1 MNRAYYSDSLKE
13 FIKQDKKII
22 FGEIVSNDQFSA
34 QDLQKNTWQSEIEI
48 LKRELSYFESGH
60 VLFEYTIPRIGK
72 RIDSIFIHRGIIF
85 LLEFKV
91 GERNYPSYAIEQV
104 TDYALDLNSFH
115 KESHDK
121 LLAPILVS
129 TEATEKYQEIK
140 EIRKNV
146 LETYCCNE
154 LNIHNYIQEITK
166 KYSEKEFEPI
176 DWVNSVY
183 MPTPT
188 IIEAAQVLYNGHNVE
203 DISRNDAS
211 AINLNK
217 TTEEI
222 NKIIDNSK
230 KNKRK
235 SICFITGVPGA
246 GKTLAGL
253 NIAIERQKIDEEEHA
268 VFLSGNGPL
277 VDVLR
282 EALARDDHERNKIS
296 KKESLRKAEE
306 FIQKIHH
313 FRDDAISIDKAPFE
327 KVVIFDEAQRAWD
340 KENLKDFMKRKK
352 GIVNFEVSEPD
363 FLISILDRHEDWA
376 VIICLVGGGQEIN
389 KGESEGIA
397 GWFEA
402 IREKYKHWDVYIS
415 DKIIE
420 EEYLKGQNFD
430 NLVKNISY
438 IKKENLHLSVSL
450 RSFRSEKVSNFI
462 KLLLDNNPQ
471 SARELYKEIRKDY
484 PIFLTRDLNIAKAWI
499 KEKARG
505 TERYGMIASSGAKR
519 LRKYGVWVQNK
530 VEAEKWFLNSKN
542 DIRSS
547 YFLEETATEF
557 DIQGLELDWTIVC
570 WDANLRY
577 DEDFEYYNFTGDSW
591 KNINKD
597 EIRTYLKNTYRVLLT
612 RSRQGF
618 IIFVPGR
625 NIMRHK
631 KIPQKT
637 LWDKYLYILLV
648 INVLR
653 IVGFFL
659 LFSFR
664 ISFFQPFLSL

>member
-1 MNRAYYSDSLKE
+1 MKRAYYSNSIKE
-13 FIKQDKKII
+13 FLKQDELTI

-34 QDLQKNTWQSEIEI
+34 QDLQKNTWKREIEI

-60 VLFEYTIPRIGK
+60 ILFEYTIPRIGN
-72 RIDSIFIHRGIIF
+72 RVDNVFIYKGIIF

-91 GERNYPSYAIEQV
+91 GEKTYPNYAIEQV

-115 KESHDK
+115 KESHNK
-121 LLAPILVS
+121 LLVPILVS
-129 TEATEKYQEIK
+129 TEATEESQEIK
-140 EIRKNV
+140 EIRKNI

-154 LNIHNYIQEITK
+154 LNIHKYIQEIVEN
-166 KYSEKEFEPI
+166 YNENEFNPI
-176 DWVNSVY
+176 QWVNSIY

-188 IIEAAQVLYNGHNVE
+188 IIEAAQVLYNGHNVK

-222 NKIIDNSK
+222 NKIIDSSK
-230 KNKRK
+230 TNNRK

-253 NIAIERQKIDEEEHA
+253 NIVIERQKIDKGEHA

-282 EALARDDHERNKIS
+282 EALARDDVERNKTT

-313 FRDDAISIDKAPFE
+313 FRDDAISTNEAPFE

-340 KENLKDFMKRKK
+340 KENLKDFMGRKK
-352 GIVNFEVSEPD
+352 GVKNFEMSEPD
-363 FLISILDRHEDWA
+363 FLISILDRHKDWA

-402 IREKYKHWDVYIS
+402 IRNKYKNWDVYIS

-420 EEYLKGQNFD
+420 EEYLKGKNF
-430 NLVKNISY
+430 NELVKNINY
-438 IKKENLHLSVSL
+438 IEKENLYLSVSL
-450 RSFRSEKVSNFI
+450 RSFRSEKVSNFV
-462 KLLLDNNPQ
+462 KLLLDNDIPNA
-471 SARELYKEIRKDY
+471 SELYKEIRKDY
-484 PIFLTRDLNIAKAWI
+484 PIFLTRDINTAKAWI
-499 KEKARG
+499 KTKAKG
-505 TERYGMIASSGAKR
+505 SERYGMIASSGAKR
-519 LRKYGVWVQNK
+519 LRKYGIWIQNK
-530 VEAEKWFLNSKN
+530 VEAEKWFLNPKN

-557 DIQGLELDWTIVC
+557 D
-570 WDANLRY
+570 
-577 DEDFEYYNFTGDSW
+577 
-591 KNINKD
+591 
-597 EIRTYLKNTYRVLLT
+597 
-612 RSRQGF
+612 
-618 IIFVPGR
+618 
-625 NIMRHK
+625 
-631 KIPQKT
+631 
-637 LWDKYLYILLV
+637 
-648 INVLR
+648 
-653 IVGFFL
+653 
-659 LFSFR
+659 
-664 ISFFQPFLSL
+664 

>member
-13 FIKQDKKII
+13 FLKQDKKII

-121 LLAPILVS
+121 LLVPILVS
-129 TEATEKYQEIK
+129 TEATEKCQEIK

-188 IIEAAQVLYNGHNVE
+188 IIEAAQVLYNDHNVE

-430 NLVKNISY
+430 NLVKNINY

-505 TERYGMIASSGAKR
+505 TERYGMMASSGAKR

-618 IIFVPGR
+618 IIFVPEG
-625 NIMRHK
+625 NSEDETMQPK
-631 KIPQKT
+631 FY
-637 LWDKYLYILLV
+637 DGVYDYLKEIGLEE
-648 INVLR
+648 I
-653 IVGFFL
+653 
-659 LFSFR
+659 
-664 ISFFQPFLSL
+664 

>member
-13 FIKQDKKII
+13 FLKQDKKII

-121 LLAPILVS
+121 LLVPILVS

-618 IIFVPGR
+618 IIFVPEG
-625 NIMRHK
+625 NSEDETMK
-631 KIPQKT
+631 PKFY
-637 LWDKYLYILLV
+637 DGVYDYLKEIGLEE
-648 INVLR
+648 I
-653 IVGFFL
+653 
-659 LFSFR
+659 
-664 ISFFQPFLSL
+664 

>member
-1 MNRAYYSDSLKE
+1 MKRAYYSNNIKE
-13 FIKQDKKII
+13 FLKQDEITI

-34 QDLQKNTWQSEIEI
+34 QDLQKNTWKREIEI
-48 LKRELSYFESGH
+48 LKRELSYFESGYI
-60 VLFEYTIPRIGK
+60 LFEYTIPRIGN
-72 RIDSIFIHRGIIF
+72 RVDNVFIYKGIIF

-91 GERNYPSYAIEQV
+91 GEKTYPNYAIEQV
-104 TDYALDLNSFH
+104 TDYTLDLNSFH
-115 KESHDK
+115 KESHNK
-121 LLAPILVS
+121 LLVPILVS
-129 TEATEKYQEIK
+129 TEATEESQEIK
-140 EIRKNV
+140 EIRKNI

-154 LNIHNYIQEITK
+154 LNIHNYIQEIVENYN
-166 KYSEKEFEPI
+166 KYEFNPI
-176 DWVNSVY
+176 EWVNSIY

-188 IIEAAQVLYNGHNVE
+188 IIEAAQVLYNGHNVK

-222 NKIIDNSK
+222 NKIIDSSK
-230 KNKRK
+230 ANNRK

-253 NIAIERQKIDEEEHA
+253 NIAIERQKIDKGEHA

-282 EALARDDHERNKIS
+282 EALARDDVYRNKTT

-313 FRDDAISIDKAPFE
+313 FRDDAISTNEAPFE

-340 KENLKDFMKRKK
+340 KENLKDFMGRKK
-352 GIVNFEVSEPD
+352 GVKNFEMSEPD
-363 FLISILDRHEDWA
+363 FLISILDRHKDWA

-402 IREKYKHWDVYIS
+402 IRNKYKNWDVYIS
-415 DKIIE
+415 NKIIE
-420 EEYLKGQNFD
+420 EEYLKGKNF
-430 NLVKNISY
+430 NELVKNINY
-438 IKKENLHLSVSL
+438 IEKENLHLSVSL

-462 KLLLDNNPQ
+462 KLLLDNDIPNA
-471 SARELYKEIRKDY
+471 SELYKEIRKDY
-484 PIFLTRDLNIAKAWI
+484 PIFLTRDINTAKAWI
-499 KEKARG
+499 KTKAKG
-505 TERYGMIASSGAKR
+505 SERYGMIASSGAKR
-519 LRKYGVWVQNK
+519 LRKYGIWIQNK
-530 VEAEKWFLNSKN
+530 VEAEKWFLNPKN

-577 DEDFEYYNFTGDSW
+577 NQNFEYYNFTGDSW
-591 KNINKD
+591 KNINKE
-597 EIRTYLKNTYRVLLT
+597 EIRVYLKNTYRVLLT
-612 RSRQGF
+612 RARQGF
-618 IIFVPGR
+618 IIFVPQGDSEDETMQTKFYNGVYDYLK
-625 NIMRHK
+625 NIG
-631 KIPQKT
+631 IEE
-637 LWDKYLYILLV
+637 I
-648 INVLR
+648 
-653 IVGFFL
+653 
-659 LFSFR
+659 
-664 ISFFQPFLSL
+664 

>member
-13 FIKQDKKII
+13 FLKQDKKII

-121 LLAPILVS
+121 LLVPILVS

-618 IIFVPGR
+618 IIFVPEG
-625 NIMRHK
+625 NSEDETMQPK
-631 KIPQKT
+631 FY
-637 LWDKYLYILLV
+637 DGVYDYLKEIGLEE
-648 INVLR
+648 I
-653 IVGFFL
+653 
-659 LFSFR
+659 
-664 ISFFQPFLSL
+664 

>member
-13 FIKQDKKII
+13 FLKQDKKII

-121 LLAPILVS
+121 LLVPILVS

-188 IIEAAQVLYNGHNVE
+188 IIEAAQVLYNDHNVE

-618 IIFVPGR
+618 IIFVPEG
-625 NIMRHK
+625 NSEDETMQPK
-631 KIPQKT
+631 FY
-637 LWDKYLYILLV
+637 DGVYDYLKEIGLEE
-648 INVLR
+648 I
-653 IVGFFL
+653 
-659 LFSFR
+659 
-664 ISFFQPFLSL
+664 

>member
-1 MNRAYYSDSLKE
+1 MKRAYYSNNIKE
-13 FIKQDKKII
+13 FLKQDEITI

-34 QDLQKNTWQSEIEI
+34 QDLQKNTWKREIEI

-60 VLFEYTIPRIGK
+60 ILFEYTIPRIGN
-72 RIDSIFIHRGIIF
+72 RVDNIFIYKGIIF

-91 GERNYPSYAIEQV
+91 GEKTYPNYAIEQV

-115 KESHDK
+115 KESHNK
-121 LLAPILVS
+121 LLVPILVS
-129 TEATEKYQEIK
+129 TEAAEEWQEIK
-140 EIRKNV
+140 EIRKNI

-154 LNIHNYIQEITK
+154 LSIHNYIQKIVENYN
-166 KYSEKEFEPI
+166 KYEFNPI
-176 DWVNSVY
+176 EWVNSIY

-188 IIEAAQVLYNGHNVE
+188 IIQAAQVLYNGHNVK

-230 KNKRK
+230 ENNRK

-253 NIAIERQKIDEEEHA
+253 NIAIERQKIDKGEHA

-277 VDVLR
+277 VDVLQ
-282 EALARDDHERNKIS
+282 EALARDDVERNKTT
-296 KKESLRKAEE
+296 KKDSLRKAEE

-313 FRDDAISIDKAPFE
+313 FRDDAISTNEAPFE
-327 KVVIFDEAQRAWD
+327 RVVVFDEAQRAWD
-340 KENLKDFMKRKK
+340 KESLKNFMERKK
-352 GIVNFEVSEPD
+352 GVKNFEMSEPD
-363 FLISILDRHEDWA
+363 FLISILDRHKDWA

-389 KGESEGIA
+389 KGESEGIT

-402 IREKYKHWDVYIS
+402 IRNKYKNWDVYIS
-415 DKIIE
+415 NKIIE
-420 EEYLKGQNFD
+420 EEYLKGKNF
-430 NLVKNISY
+430 NELVKNINY
-438 IKKENLHLSVSL
+438 IEKENLHLSVSL

-462 KLLLDNNPQ
+462 KLLLDNDIPNA
-471 SARELYKEIRKDY
+471 SELYKEIRKDY
-484 PIFLTRDLNIAKAWI
+484 PIFLTRDINTAKAWI
-499 KEKARG
+499 KTKAKG
-505 TERYGMIASSGAKR
+505 SERYGMIASSGAKR
-519 LRKYGVWVQNK
+519 LRKYGIWIQNK
-530 VEAEKWFLNSKN
+530 VEAEKWFLNPKN

-577 DEDFEYYNFTGDSW
+577 NQNFEYYNFTGDSW
-591 KNINKD
+591 KNINKE
-597 EIRTYLKNTYRVLLT
+597 EIRVYLKNTYRVLLT
-612 RSRQGF
+612 RARQGF
-618 IIFVPGR
+618 IIFVPQGDSEDETMQTKFYDGVYDYLK
-625 NIMRHK
+625 NIG
-631 KIPQKT
+631 IGE
-637 LWDKYLYILLV
+637 I
-648 INVLR
+648 
-653 IVGFFL
+653 
-659 LFSFR
+659 
-664 ISFFQPFLSL
+664 

>member
-1 MNRAYYSDSLKE
+1 MKRAYYSNSIKE
-13 FIKQDKKII
+13 FLKQDELTI

-34 QDLQKNTWQSEIEI
+34 QDLQKNTWKREIEI
-48 LKRELSYFESGH
+48 LKRELSYFESGYI
-60 VLFEYTIPRIGK
+60 LFEYTIPRIGN
-72 RIDSIFIHRGIIF
+72 RIDNIFIYKGIIF

-91 GERNYPSYAIEQV
+91 GEKTYPNYAIEQV

-115 KESHDK
+115 KESHNK
-121 LLAPILVS
+121 LLVPILVS
-129 TEATEKYQEIK
+129 TEATEESQEIK
-140 EIRKNV
+140 EIRKNI

-154 LNIHNYIQEITK
+154 LNIHNYIQEIVENYN
-166 KYSEKEFEPI
+166 KYEFNPI
-176 DWVNSVY
+176 EWVNSIY

-188 IIEAAQVLYNGHNVE
+188 IIQAAQVLYNGHNVK

-222 NKIIDNSK
+222 NKIIDSSK
-230 KNKRK
+230 TNNRK

-253 NIAIERQKIDEEEHA
+253 NIAIERQKIDKGEHA

-282 EALARDDHERNKIS
+282 EALARDDVERNKTT

-313 FRDDAISIDKAPFE
+313 FRDDAISTNEAPFE

-340 KENLKDFMKRKK
+340 KENLKDFMGRKK
-352 GIVNFEVSEPD
+352 GIKNFEMSEPD
-363 FLISILDRHEDWA
+363 FLISILDRHKDWA

-402 IREKYKHWDVYIS
+402 IRNKYKNWDVYIS

-420 EEYLKGQNFD
+420 EEYLKGKNF
-430 NLVKNISY
+430 NELVKNINY
-438 IKKENLHLSVSL
+438 IEKENLHLSVSL
-450 RSFRSEKVSNFI
+450 RSFRSEKVSNFV
-462 KLLLDNNPQ
+462 KLILDNDIPNA
-471 SARELYKEIRKDY
+471 SELYKEIRKDY
-484 PIFLTRDLNIAKAWI
+484 PIFLTRDINTAKAWI
-499 KEKARG
+499 KTKAKG
-505 TERYGMIASSGAKR
+505 SERYGMIASSGAKR
-519 LRKYGVWVQNK
+519 LRKYGIWIQNK
-530 VEAEKWFLNSKN
+530 VEAEKWFLNPKN

-557 DIQGLELDWTIVC
+557 D
-570 WDANLRY
+570 
-577 DEDFEYYNFTGDSW
+577 
-591 KNINKD
+591 
-597 EIRTYLKNTYRVLLT
+597 
-612 RSRQGF
+612 
-618 IIFVPGR
+618 
-625 NIMRHK
+625 
-631 KIPQKT
+631 
-637 LWDKYLYILLV
+637 
-648 INVLR
+648 
-653 IVGFFL
+653 
-659 LFSFR
+659 
-664 ISFFQPFLSL
+664 

>member
-13 FIKQDKKII
+13 FLKQDKKII

-34 QDLQKNTWQSEIEI
+34 QDLQKKTWQSEIEI

-121 LLAPILVS
+121 LLVPILVS

-268 VFLSGNGPL
+268 IFLSGNGPL

-402 IREKYKHWDVYIS
+402 IREK
-415 DKIIE
+415 
-420 EEYLKGQNFD
+420 
-430 NLVKNISY
+430 
-438 IKKENLHLSVSL
+438 
-450 RSFRSEKVSNFI
+450 
-462 KLLLDNNPQ
+462 
-471 SARELYKEIRKDY
+471 
-484 PIFLTRDLNIAKAWI
+484 
-499 KEKARG
+499 
-505 TERYGMIASSGAKR
+505 
-519 LRKYGVWVQNK
+519 
-530 VEAEKWFLNSKN
+530 
-542 DIRSS
+542 
-547 YFLEETATEF
+547 
-557 DIQGLELDWTIVC
+557 
-570 WDANLRY
+570 
-577 DEDFEYYNFTGDSW
+577 
-591 KNINKD
+591 
-597 EIRTYLKNTYRVLLT
+597 
-612 RSRQGF
+612 
-618 IIFVPGR
+618 
-625 NIMRHK
+625 
-631 KIPQKT
+631 
-637 LWDKYLYILLV
+637 
-648 INVLR
+648 
-653 IVGFFL
+653 
-659 LFSFR
+659 
-664 ISFFQPFLSL
+664 

>member
-1 MNRAYYSDSLKE
+1 MKRAYYSNSIKE
-13 FIKQDKKII
+13 FLKQDETTI

-34 QDLQKNTWQSEIEI
+34 QDLQKNTWKREIEI

-60 VLFEYTIPRIGK
+60 ILFEYTIPRIGN
-72 RIDSIFIHRGIIF
+72 RIDNVFIYKGIIF

-91 GERNYPSYAIEQV
+91 GEKTYPNYAIEQV

-115 KESHDK
+115 KESHNK
-121 LLAPILVS
+121 LLVPILVS
-129 TEATEKYQEIK
+129 TEAAEESQEIK
-140 EIRKNV
+140 EIRKNI

-154 LNIHNYIQEITK
+154 LNIHNYIQEIVENYNK
-166 KYSEKEFEPI
+166 DEFNPI
-176 DWVNSVY
+176 EWVNSIY

-188 IIEAAQVLYNGHNVE
+188 IIQAAQVLYNGHNVK

-230 KNKRK
+230 VNNRK
-235 SICFITGVPGA
+235 SVCFITGVPGA

-253 NIAIERQKIDEEEHA
+253 NIAIERQKIDKGEHA

-282 EALARDDHERNKIS
+282 EALARDDVERNKTT
-296 KKESLRKAEE
+296 KKDSLRKAEE

-313 FRDDAISIDKAPFE
+313 FRGDAISTNEAPFE
-327 KVVIFDEAQRAWD
+327 RVVIFDEAQRAWD
-340 KENLKDFMKRKK
+340 KENLKDFMGRKK
-352 GIVNFEVSEPD
+352 GIKNFEMSEPD
-363 FLISILDRHEDWA
+363 FLISILDRHKDWA

-389 KGESEGIA
+389 KGESEGIS

-402 IREKYKHWDVYIS
+402 IRNKYKNWDVYIS

-420 EEYLKGQNFD
+420 EEYLKGKNF
-430 NLVKNISY
+430 NELVKDINY
-438 IKKENLHLSVSL
+438 IEKENLHLSVSL
-450 RSFRSEKVSNFI
+450 RSFRSEKVSNFV
-462 KLLLDNNPQ
+462 KLLLDNDIPNA
-471 SARELYKEIRKDY
+471 SELYKEIRKDY
-484 PIFLTRDLNIAKAWI
+484 PIFLTRDINTAKIWI
-499 KEKARG
+499 KSKAKG
-505 TERYGMIASSGAKR
+505 SERYGMIASSGAKR
-519 LRKYGVWVQNK
+519 LRKYGIWIQNK
-530 VEAEKWFLNSKN
+530 VEAEKWFLNPKN

-577 DEDFEYYNFTGDSW
+577 NQNFEYYNFTGDSW
-591 KNINKD
+591 KNINKE
-597 EIRTYLKNTYRVLLT
+597 EIRVYLKNAYRVLLT
-612 RSRQGF
+612 RARQGF
-618 IIFVPGR
+618 IIFVPQGDSEDETMQTKFYDGVYNYLK
-625 NIMRHK
+625 NIG
-631 KIPQKT
+631 IEE
-637 LWDKYLYILLV
+637 I
-648 INVLR
+648 
-653 IVGFFL
+653 
-659 LFSFR
+659 
-664 ISFFQPFLSL
+664 